1 MTNSD
6 SFLLCDLA
14 SLRFNNFMST
24 IEQRVYARAALAG
37 NPSDVY
43 YGKTLSLSLQDF
55 SARVV
60 LTPSEKL
67 EIVPNEDDFTR
78 YKSIHDLSNDIRR
91 NGYYGG
97 LRLVKAAVKK
107 FADYCQA
114 HDIELSKDRNFS
126 ICYETDIPRQVGLA
140 GSSAIITA
148 TWRALMAHYRVL
160 VPREILPNW
169 VRATEQEEL
178 GITGGLQ
185 DRVAQSYGG
194 LVFMDFNRETIE
206 RNGFGHY
213 EPLDVALLPP
223 LYLAYATRFAEE
235 SGVVHND
242 LRARW
247 ESGDENVRQVMQKL
261 AHIAQNARNCL
272 VEGRA
277 HELGAL
283 INRNFE
289 LRRAIVPISS
299 SHLQMV
305 EIAQSCGA
313 SAHFAGSGGAI
324 IGTFE
329 SAEMFTQLEEK
340 LSEQGCRVLEPRI
353 APLYQ

>member
-1 MTNSD
+1 MQ
-6 SFLLCDLA
+6 
-14 SLRFNNFMST
+14 T
-24 IEQRVYARAALAG
+24 IETHAYARAALAG
-37 NPSDVY
+37 NPSDGY
-43 YGKTLSLSLQDF
+43 FGKTLSLCLSDF

-60 LTPSEKL
+60 LTASETL
-67 EIVPNEDDFTR
+67 EIVPSREDLAQFA
-78 YKSIHDLSNDIRR
+78 SIREMADDVRR

-97 LRLVKAAVKK
+97 LRLVKAALKK
-107 FADYCQA
+107 FVDYCDVHQ
-114 HDIELSKDRNFS
+114 IELPADHNFS
-126 ICYETDIPRQVGLA
+126 LRYETDIPRQVGLA

-148 TWRALMAHYRVL
+148 TWRALMQHYRVL
-160 VPREILPNW
+160 VPREVLPAW

-194 LVFMDFNRETIE
+194 LVFMDFE
-206 RNGFGHY
+206 RTKLERDGFGSY
-213 EPLDVALLPP
+213 EPLDVSLLPP

-247 ESGDENVRQVMQKL
+247 ESGDENVHKVMQGL
-261 AHIAQNARNCL
+261 GTVAQAARDCL
-272 VEGRA
+272 MEGRA

-283 INRNFE
+283 INANFS
-289 LRRAIVPISS
+289 LRCCIVPISP

-305 EIAQSCGA
+305 EVAMSCDA

-329 SAEMFTQLEEK
+329 NDATFARLEEK
-340 LSEQGCRVLEPRI
+340 LGEFGCRVLKPHV
-353 APLYQ
+353 APTSL